1 MNRKAENVERVHT
14 GNLKEKKNKNIKGI
28 TLVAL
33 VITIVILLILAGV
46 GIQAITNIGL
56 FNKAK
61 EARQKSENAQAE
73 ENGTL
78 SNYEDNINKIIEAE
92 ENINVKESIEK
103 IWSISDSNVDYT
115 YTVEKKGKYLVGIM
129 NSNYQSAAGSITTN
143 ATETLSKNISVC
155 SSYTRF
161 STVKIIE
168 ANKGDIINVKGYNAY
183 CDSNA
188 FISKLNNINVKE
200 IIDCGISS
208 DGTIQK
214 TYTAGNKGEKLLV
227 IAFANGDN
235 SRKASTTYSSGQ
247 TISSLMD
254 NCDYIDYIYLD
265 ANAELKTSAYG
276 YNWGGGSIYIL
287 K

>member
-1 MNRKAENVERVHT
+1 MEKNLRKN
-14 GNLKEKKNKNIKGI
+14 NGI

-33 VITIVILLILAGV
+33 VITIVVLLIIAGV
-46 GIQAITNIGL
+46 GIQAITNTGL

-61 EARQKSENAQAE
+61 EARQKSENAQDE

-92 ENINVKESIEK
+92 ENINIKESIEK
-103 IWSISDSNVDYT
+103 IWSISDSNIDYT
-115 YTVEKKGKYLVGIM
+115 YTVEEKGKYLVGIM
-129 NSNYQSAAGSITTN
+129 NSNYQNVTGSITTN
-143 ATETLSKNISVC
+143 AKETLSKNISVK

-161 STVKIIE
+161 STIKIIE
-168 ANKGDIINVKGYNAY
+168 ANKGDIIKVKGYNAY
-183 CDSNA
+183 FYSNA

-208 DGTIQK
+208 DKTIQK
-214 TYTAGNKGEKLLV
+214 AYTAGNEKEKLLV
-227 IAFANGDN
+227 ISFANGDN

-276 YNWGGGSIYIL
+276 YNWGGGSVYIL